1 MGSLYVMVGNS
12 DFAAQAHS
20 LCGMFSRS
28 EAAALLGMEG
38 LTAEQ
43 AALALGPLCDMA
55 IVTDG
60 ANGSCISALGTLHVR
75 LRAQLRSWIAEDR
88 AGTDFISRG
97 V

>member
-1 MGSLYVMVGNS
+1 MRPAHGS
-12 DFAAQAHS
+12 FAHRS
-20 LCGMFSRS
+20 CSSRS
-28 EAAALLGMEG
+28 EAAALLGTEG

-75 LRAQLRSWIAEDR
+75 CRATSPCRHSAVLLTRCCPR
-88 AGTDFISRG
+88 AAARY
-97 V
+97 